1 MIMRHRL
8 NLSKLLFNKEGGYTL
23 REFKKIYKRE
33 MLERPELYMHVAV
46 KENEFEY
53 VTHDSEESDTQNE
66 EFYEINDGIREEA
79 WLKQQLGSD
88 GDESGAEDIE
98 SDQDEPN
105 INDGEDN
112 DGTERPV
119 KKQKKAV

>member
-53 VTHDSEESDTQNE
+53 VTHDSEESDT
-66 EFYEINDGIREEA
+66 
-79 WLKQQLGSD
+79 
-88 GDESGAEDIE
+88 
-98 SDQDEPN
+98 
-105 INDGEDN
+105 
-112 DGTERPV
+112 
-119 KKQKKAV
+119 

>member
-46 KENEFEY
+46 KENQFEY

-105 INDGEDN
+105 INDGEDY